1 MNEKMP
7 IPNTIFPI
15 GEKNTVLPG
24 FSPVL
29 IEKVSIRYNPF
40 ADGRQFLNGVGV
52 FSFMMQPFSC
62 IQV

>member
-1 MNEKMP
+1 CSLIVHAGQNPEKYG
-7 IPNTIFPI
+7 I
-15 GEKNTVLPG
+15 KYLPG